1 MSEKHNCGMKTG
13 LFKRCRACA
22 ILIALASL
30 TELPARDA
38 AYLPLIGPPP
48 LRFEKAT
55 DGSKKIM
62 WIPPALV
69 QPAVTIETNLPP
81 VTSTMPIN
89 NIGPP
94 PPAIGPANAPVSL
107 SQENSSTKSTEQTK
121 SANDLLE
128 ITPEM
133 LVDYFKPNN
142 YATNAA
148 NVRVLAP
155 VNFTP
160 PASASMPSS
169 QAIYRSP

>member
-1 MSEKHNCGMKTG
+1 MKTG
-13 LFKRCRACA
+13 LFKRFRACA

-48 LRFEKAT
+48 LRFEKVA
-55 DGSKKIM
+55 DGPKKIT

-69 QPAVTIETNLPP
+69 QRAVTVETNLPS
-81 VTSTMPIN
+81 VTSIMPVN
-89 NIGPP
+89 NVVTP
-94 PPAIGPANAPVSL
+94 PPAIGPANAPVSASPGNL
-107 SQENSSTKSTEQTK
+107 ATKSTEQAK

-128 ITPEM
+128 VTPEM

-142 YATNAA
+142 NATNAA
-148 NVRVLAP
+148 NVRVLVP

-160 PASASMPSS
+160 PASVSIPSS